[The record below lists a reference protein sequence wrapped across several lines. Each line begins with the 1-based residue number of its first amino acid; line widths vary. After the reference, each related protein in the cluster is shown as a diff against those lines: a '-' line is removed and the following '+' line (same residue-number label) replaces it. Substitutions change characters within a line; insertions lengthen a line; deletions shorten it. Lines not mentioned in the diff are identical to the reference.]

1 MAKYQRQGTNK
12 YYGAAN
18 AGYVSSGSS
27 VDGLAK
33 SLQNAGYQIGKAEAL
48 RIDRK
53 KDKAI
58 AKIDEL
64 YANGKTFEQIQSEII
79 SNQHPELS
87 GKYIEATTN
96 YHAGRVKAHEVINA
110 IKKGKFED
118 GYDITDETMS
128 LELFYKQY
136 MPDTKSMDSST
147 LLGFTTQFNEFRH
160 KDAMKDATLRGEHA
174 SQKKITDGIGLM
186 QDIPLEDLK
195 KQLPEFIKSLQI
207 KVPNGDGTGE
217 PNLLHTNA
225 ETLAIVRGA
234 ILDVISTAQ
243 TEEDLERA
251 YILMN
256 TNLGYS
262 KNGSAIGTLASR
274 KSKEVIAI
282 QDELTKK
289 RRDLEIQDREEK
301 EYQRKEEVKTIY
313 AELLSDVTETDAD
326 GNTTTRPRTHTEKMA
341 LRDRL
346 EAMGDVQAVSNFD
359 KMMKADLYIDDDPAI
374 VDDFIT
380 KIYSDGFADVEE
392 MKEAFNDLDTDPR
405 KMGAML
411 DHYENSQKDDNKKLH
426 INNLAYSSGSTAIMN
441 IVEGS
446 FKVALNGG
454 NPKVQAQAESNVK
467 RYVIREIY
475 DFENDFFKQEG
486 RKPTNDER
494 DAFMV
499 KLEKYV
505 SKQFAVAPNTMSAIK
520 PLASFDDQKKIE
532 DQKALEEKKKLEAEE
547 AAEIKKEETRQDTG
561 FYNTFNTAVSQIPNV
576 TLQTDKFDDMSIT
589 INGEKLNF
597 PQIEQHRTNNDNF
610 PFNSISQEDF
620 NKEEVVPFIQQVVSS
635 FFPDGTLNKEF
646 FDLIPQ
652 DRGVEL
658 IKDLSKQLGI
668 EQDLIIQA
676 LEGLAK

>member
-12 YYGAAN
+12 YYGAGN

-33 SLQNAGYQIGKAEAL
+33 SLQNAGYQIGKAEEL

-64 YANGKTFEQIQSEII
+64 YANGKSFETIQAEII
-79 SNQHPELS
+79 KGDHPELT
-87 GKYIEATTN
+87 GKYIDATTN
-96 YHAGRVKAHEVINA
+96 YHAGKVKAHEVITN
-110 IKKGKFED
+110 IKANKDK
-118 GYDITDETMS
+118 YDITDESNS

-136 MPDTKSMDSST
+136 MPDTKSMDAST
-147 LLGFTTQFNEFRH
+147 LLGFTTHFNKF
-160 KDAMKDATLRGEHA
+160 KSVDALNDAENRAAYNSE
-174 SQKKITDGIGLM
+174 KKVMEGVGILS
-186 QDIPLEDLK
+186 DEPIETLK
-195 KQLPEFIKSLQI
+195 KNLPSILKDMQ
-207 KVPNGDGTGE
+207 VPLPMRDGTGST
-217 PNLLHTNA
+217 LLYTNA
-225 ETLAIVRGA
+225 ETLAVVRRSIVDIIA
-234 ILDVISTAQ
+234 NAKTEADLD
-243 TEEDLERA
+243 RA
-251 YILMN
+251 DILMN

-262 KNGSAIGTLASR
+262 KSGSAIGTLASR
-274 KSKEVIAI
+274 KSKEVLAI

-301 EYQRKEEVKTIY
+301 EYQRKQEVKTIY

-346 EAMGDVQAVSNFD
+346 EAMGDVQAIVNFD
-359 KMMKADLYIDDDPAI
+359 RMMKADLYIDDDPAI

-392 MKEAFNDLDTDPR
+392 MKEAFNNLDTDPR
-405 KMGAML
+405 LMGNML

-446 FKVALNGG
+446 FKLAMNGG

-475 DFENDFFKQEG
+475 DFESDFFKQEG

-520 PLASFDDQKKIE
+520 PLVSFDDQKKIE

-620 NKEEVVPFIQQVVSS
+620 NKEEVVPFVQQVVSS
-635 FFPDGTLNKEF
+635 LFPDGTLNKEF

>member
-12 YYGAAN
+12 YYGAGN

-33 SLQNAGYQIGKAEAL
+33 SLQNAGYQIGKAESL

-64 YANGKTFEQIQSEII
+64 YANGKSFETIQAEII
-79 SNQHPELS
+79 SGNHPELT
-87 GKYIEATTN
+87 GKYIDATTN
-96 YHAGRVKAHEVINA
+96 YHAGKVKAHEVITN
-110 IKKGKFED
+110 IKANKDK
-118 GYDITDETMS
+118 YDITDESNS

-136 MPDTKSMDSST
+136 MPDTKAMDTST
-147 LLGFTTQFNEFRH
+147 LLGFTTHFNKF
-160 KDAMKDATLRGEHA
+160 KSVDALNDAENRAAYNSE
-174 SQKKITDGIGLM
+174 KKVMEGTQLLS
-186 QDIPLEDLK
+186 DIPLDTLK
-195 KQLPEFIKSLQI
+195 KDLPDFLKGLQ
-207 KVPNGDGTGE
+207 VPVPMRDGTGST
-217 PNLLHTNA
+217 LLYTNA
-225 ETLAIVRGA
+225 ETLAVVRRSIVDIIA
-234 ILDVISTAQ
+234 NAKTEADLD
-243 TEEDLERA
+243 RA
-251 YILMN
+251 EILMN

-262 KNGSAIGTLASR
+262 KSGSAIGTLASR
-274 KSKEVIAI
+274 KSKEVLAI
-282 QDELTKK
+282 QDQLTIK
-289 RRDLEIQDREEK
+289 RRNLETQDREEA
-301 EYQRKEEVKTIY
+301 EYQRKQKVKSIY
-313 AELLSDVTETDAD
+313 ARLYSPVTETDEN
-326 GNTTTRPRTHTEKMA
+326 GNTTERDLTHTEKMA
-341 LRDRL
+341 LRDEL
-346 EAMGDVQAVSNFD
+346 EAMGDVAAVGNFD
-359 KMMKADLYIDDDPAI
+359 KAMIADLYINDDPAI

-441 IVEGS
+441 IVGGA
-446 FKVALNGG
+446 FDLAMNGG

-475 DFENDFFKQEG
+475 DFENDFFKREG
-486 RKPTNDER
+486 RKPDNDER

-658 IKDLSKQLGI
+658 IKNLSKQLGI